1 MMPPCPAPPGPKPF
15 HVAAGIAL
23 AYEARA
29 AARHATLRKPERI
42 FAVGSARSRD
52 RVENGSPFKSGS
64 WFPDNTAHPLFAPR
78 EPSDCSTVLC
88 LTGWFSG
95 APKPIAPPLVCA
107 RPGLLHPIAI
117 TYGLLPNLLWSERF
131 TRCLA
136 GAAARHAAADATAGQ
151 PPTHSNGQPLEG
163 LHHARRS
170 AVPGAG
176 SSGGMPQTA
185 RSLPRRMESRVS
197 EPVEREV
204 PERATSEPRP
214 EDASTS
220 DPMRSAGRERSCISP
235 PGSRRAGADAGPTP
249 AQLAEYGRWLDAAA
263 LRQLDAQREEQC
275 WQLQALV
282 QDAWNRKVD
291 LQLCAQLTSDNIL
304 ARRNGCGQALVFLDG
319 AVSAEENARRVGDY
333 LWVLSQSSAQAG
345 RHGQRQ
351 LERCVDLA
359 ASYLFKTDWFDG
371 APCPQLSNLGNL
383 LSKYPTRPAAM
394 EAVAWIAGQVLAPVR
409 LPRLNGKQ
417 LALLANAFSKNTDSL
432 RCERAVARIAS
443 QGLDHCTEALA
454 TQSISLLFNAMSKWP
469 DNAVCQTA
477 AERLAAW
484 LAEEAGTLRAMTAQE
499 VASTLNALSK
509 WPDSDACRQ
518 AVERLADR
526 LAKESRLRQALSAQQ
541 VANALNAIS
550 KWPKAQ
556 ACRTAALQLAGRVAD
571 DERILLTLNAQGS
584 PLRSTPCASG
594 RTPMPAARRSNAWP
608 SGWPGSAACSRR

>member
-1 MMPPCPAPPGPKPF
+1 MD
-15 HVAAGIAL
+15 
-23 AYEARA
+23 
-29 AARHATLRKPERI
+29 
-42 FAVGSARSRD
+42 S
-52 RVENGSPFKSGS
+52 
-64 WFPDNTAHPLFAPR
+64 
-78 EPSDCSTVLC
+78 
-88 LTGWFSG
+88 
-95 APKPIAPPLVCA
+95 
-107 RPGLLHPIAI
+107 
-117 TYGLLPNLLWSERF
+117 
-131 TRCLA
+131 
-136 GAAARHAAADATAGQ
+136 
-151 PPTHSNGQPLEG
+151 PLEG
-163 LHHARRS
+163 LHHARQS
-170 AVPGAG
+170 SVPGAG

-214 EDASTS
+214 EYASTS

-484 LAEEAGTLRAMTAQE
+484 LAEAAGTLRAMTAQE

-571 DERILLTLNAQGS
+571 DERILLTLNAQGA

-594 RTPMPAARRSNAWP
+594 RTPMPAAKRSNAWP

>member
-29 AARHATLRKPERI
+29 AARHATPRHASQAGTDLRSRI
-42 FAVGSARSRD
+42 SPIARSGREWLPLQKAEAGFQTIP
-52 RVENGSPFKSGS
+52 RI
-64 WFPDNTAHPLFAPR
+64 PLFAPR

-136 GAAARHAAADATAGQ
+136 CAAARHAAANATAGQ
-151 PPTHSNGQPLEG
+151 PPTHPNGQPPGG

-319 AVSAEENARRVGDY
+319 RCPRR
-333 LWVLSQSSAQAG
+333 
-345 RHGQRQ
+345 
-351 LERCVDLA
+351 
-359 ASYLFKTDWFDG
+359 KTPG
-371 APCPQLSNLGNL
+371 A
-383 LSKYPTRPAAM
+383 
-394 EAVAWIAGQVLAPVR
+394 W
-409 LPRLNGKQ
+409 
-417 LALLANAFSKNTDSL
+417 
-432 RCERAVARIAS
+432 
-443 QGLDHCTEALA
+443 A
-454 TQSISLLFNAMSKWP
+454 TT
-469 DNAVCQTA
+469 C
-477 AERLAAW
+477 
-484 LAEEAGTLRAMTAQE
+484 G
-499 VASTLNALSK
+499 
-509 WPDSDACRQ
+509 C
-518 AVERLADR
+518 
-526 LAKESRLRQALSAQQ
+526 
-541 VANALNAIS
+541 
-550 KWPKAQ
+550 
-556 ACRTAALQLAGRVAD
+556 
-571 DERILLTLNAQGS
+571 
-584 PLRSTPCASG
+584 
-594 RTPMPAARRSNAWP
+594 
-608 SGWPGSAACSRR
+608 